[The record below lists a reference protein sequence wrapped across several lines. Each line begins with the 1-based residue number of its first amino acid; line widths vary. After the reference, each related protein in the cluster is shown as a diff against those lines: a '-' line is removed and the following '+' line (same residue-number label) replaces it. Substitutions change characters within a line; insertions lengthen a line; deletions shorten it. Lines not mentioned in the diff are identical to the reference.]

1 MVSFEL
7 GSDTAAVV
15 SGHLDMEK
23 QLCWFNPFRDIVSNV
38 WIQKFPLWI
47 KHCHRISVGFFVL
60 VSVSIIINFASRFFS
75 WNCLHANMFLG
86 WGFFTLFIFY
96 KTLYIIL
103 VTWMAFTNCN
113 PHLDVLYPM
122 SIRYKHHEDNL
133 WESLANET
141 TPFSLHIK
149 KAPGI
154 VTVTEDFHIK
164 WNGILKSTERNLIKL
179 LLVESE
185 NVITKI

>member
-1 MVSFEL
+1 MLIWFWDEDFLHYLSF
-7 GSDTAAVV
+7 
-15 SGHLDMEK
+15 
-23 QLCWFNPFRDIVSNV
+23 
-38 WIQKFPLWI
+38 
-47 KHCHRISVGFFVL
+47 
-60 VSVSIIINFASRFFS
+60 IIPYI
-75 WNCLHANMFLG
+75 
-86 WGFFTLFIFY
+86 LFW
-96 KTLYIIL
+96 KL
-103 VTWMAFTNCN
+103 TNCN

-133 WESLANET
+133 WQSLVNET

-154 VTVTEDFHIK
+154 VPVTEDFNIK

>member
-1 MVSFEL
+1 
-7 GSDTAAVV
+7 
-15 SGHLDMEK
+15 
-23 QLCWFNPFRDIVSNV
+23 
-38 WIQKFPLWI
+38 
-47 KHCHRISVGFFVL
+47 
-60 VSVSIIINFASRFFS
+60 
-75 WNCLHANMFLG
+75 
-86 WGFFTLFIFY
+86 
-96 KTLYIIL
+96 
-103 VTWMAFTNCN
+103 MAFTNCN

-164 WNGILKSTERNLIKL
+164 WNGILKSTERDLIKL